1 MGVVRWLELVIG
13 GCQVEGGSA
22 AAQTLHSSNN
32 IIEGLKFKLLSAKT
46 LQLN

>member
-1 MGVVRWLELVIG
+1 VSERKELRLWQWQVG
-13 GCQVEGGSA
+13 GRQLAET
-22 AAQTLHSSNN
+22 QTLHSGNN